1 MGEIKKIVPF
11 FASCDIKIESSHE
24 ISSKINCRNKVIITY
39 KLPSSNLKRN
49 MKYKEYHIQSTCS
62 LYSYTVLYF
71 GCFLSLGLKTDGKN
85 PVSTHTVFY
94 I

>member
-1 MGEIKKIVPF
+1 
-11 FASCDIKIESSHE
+11 
-24 ISSKINCRNKVIITY
+24 
-39 KLPSSNLKRN
+39 